1 MSRPRGG
8 FTLVL
13 VHGGGSRMLHVGC
26 PRWLLWGMFWAV
38 TAFVALLTGTWWDY
52 FALKRAQIQAA
63 GVERR
68 VEEQR
73 VMLDSVEQRV
83 ADLNREV
90 GGWQAA
96 HLRVWSTFGPAPGS
110 SAKGTGM
117 GGAMAVLPP
126 RGTP

>member
-1 MSRPRGG
+1 MKLAR
-8 FTLVL
+8 
-13 VHGGGSRMLHVGC
+13 
-26 PRWLLWGMFWAV
+26 
-38 TAFVALLTGTWWDY
+38 
-52 FALKRAQIQAA
+52 IQAA

-117 GGAMAVLPP
+117 GGAMAVLPLVFASE
-126 RGTP
+126 TPALPHAPALLPSPLADTGQTLR